1 MSCPVSV
8 SYIAPGIQWG
18 HATFNVQD
26 AVIDIVC
33 QNKRSVN
40 DIVFVDRTRY
50 SDPNV
55 GFW

>member
-1 MSCPVSV
+1 MGACS
-8 SYIAPGIQWG
+8 
-18 HATFNVQD
+18 TFNVQD